1 MTRSMVQSV
10 PAELLV
16 NEITGLGV
24 THVVTVPDTHQRT
37 LLELLAEDSRLSLL
51 TVSTEDEAIGVN
63 AGLWIGGAEPLLL
76 IQNVGLFAGLNALR
90 AIAQD
95 MKTPACILVGQF
107 GRDLERA
114 AEDNRASA
122 VRLIGPLMETMN
134 LPFYMI
140 DTPDDAP
147 LLTRAFQESRER
159 HGPVVVLISAPTS

>member
-63 AGLWIGGAEPLLL
+63 AGLWIGGRRTATADPECWSLCRSQRSEGYRPGHE
-76 IQNVGLFAGLNALR
+76 NSGLH
-90 AIAQD
+90 
-95 MKTPACILVGQF
+95 F
-107 GRDLERA
+107 GRPVWPRSRA
-114 AEDNRASA
+114 
-122 VRLIGPLMETMN
+122 G
-134 LPFYMI
+134 
-140 DTPDDAP
+140 
-147 LLTRAFQESRER
+147 
-159 HGPVVVLISAPTS
+159 G